1 MKKISKQDLQRATK
15 ETYEPVAKS
24 LDKAQKKTDE
34 KQDKMIEQLQENRVS
49 ITNAIDILSGSVFN
63 KDGTRGLVK

>member
-15 ETYEPVAKS
+15 ETYEPVVKS